1 MKIFI
6 GSDHG
11 GFYLKE
17 FLKKCLYQY
26 NIEDFGC
33 ESADSCD
40 YPEIAHNLCRKL
52 EEELKKST
60 ITENIANTI
69 GILICS
75 TGQGMNMTA
84 NKYSNIRSALCYNNY
99 ITEQARK
106 HNNANVM
113 AIGARTKDEGDWDEF
128 IEMINLFIKT
138 KFESGRH
145 ERRVNLINKV
155 N

>member
-1 MKIFI
+1 MVKIFI

-17 FLKKCLYQY
+17 FIKSCLLTSY

-33 ESADSCD
+33 ESSDSCD
-40 YPEIAHNLCRKL
+40 YPEIAHNLCKKL

-60 ITENIANTI
+60 ITENI
-69 GILICS
+69 GILICG
-75 TGQGMNMTA
+75 TGQGMNMVA
-84 NKYSNIRSALCYNNY
+84 NKYPNIRCALCYNNY

-113 AIGARTKDEGDWDEF
+113 TIGSR
-128 IEMINLFIKT
+128 LIKKKVALACVST
-138 KFESGRH
+138 FLKTDFDGGRH
-145 ERRVNLINKV
+145 LRRVKKI
-155 N
+155 

>member
-1 MKIFI
+1 MVKIFI

-17 FLKKCLYQY
+17 FIKSCLLTSY

-33 ESADSCD
+33 ESSDSCD
-40 YPEIAHNLCRKL
+40 YPEIAHNLCKKL

-60 ITENIANTI
+60 ITENI
-69 GILICS
+69 GILICG
-75 TGQGMNMTA
+75 TGQGMKMVA
-84 NKYSNIRSALCYNNY
+84 NKYPNIRCALCYNNY

-138 KFESGRH
+138 KFGKGRH
-145 ERRVNLINKV
+145 ERRVNSINII